1 MDSQPNHKSSARSE
15 LKKQQILQK
24 ALMCFTEHG
33 VAGTTIETIC
43 DATQTSVGSLYHHFG
58 NKDAIMRAVYFE
70 GLRDFGLL
78 MKRYLNDV
86 GREEVVTA
94 QHAQAGVK
102 ALVFA
107 NVDWISQQPQWAHY
121 VFHHRPVSKTKLKGQ
136 DGNSKGQRQVD
147 SNEDNRAQGK
157 VAGSAFAAYISN
169 WFAPY
174 IEAGLIQ
181 DFPNELLNA
190 FITGP
195 VHNYARHWL
204 AGRREVALIEYRDAF
219 AEAAWLSIKK

>member
-1 MDSQPNHKSSARSE
+1 VDSQPNHKSSPRSE
-15 LKKQQILQK
+15 LKKQQILQE

-33 VAGTTIETIC
+33 VASTTIEMIC

-70 GLRDFGLL
+70 GLRDFSTL
-78 MKRYLNDV
+78 MKSYLSDLGV
-86 GREEVVTA
+86 QHTA
-94 QHAQAGVK
+94 TAEHAQAGVK
-102 ALVFA
+102 VLVFA
-107 NVDWISQQPQWAHY
+107 NVDWISQHPQWAQY
-121 VFHHRPVSKTKLKGQ
+121 VFHNRPS
-136 DGNSKGQRQVD
+136 SKGLGQSKLNGKSD
-147 SNEDNRAQGK
+147 SKREGK
-157 VAGSAFAAYISN
+157 VDGSGLSTYISN

-174 IEAGLIQ
+174 IAAGLIQ

-204 AGRREVALIEYRDAF
+204 AGRREIPLIDYRDSF

>member
-1 MDSQPNHKSSARSE
+1 VDSQPNHKSSARSE

-43 DATQTSVGSLYHHFG
+43 EATQTSVGSLYHHFG

-86 GREEVVTA
+86 GREDVVTA

-107 NVDWISQQPQWAHY
+107 NVDWINQQPQWAHY
-121 VFHHRPVSKTKLKGQ
+121 VFHHRPISKTKPKGK
-136 DGNSKGQRQVD
+136 NVTSKSERQHG
-147 SNEDNRAQGK
+147 SNGDNKAQGK

-181 DFPNELLNA
+181 DFPKELLNA

-204 AGRREVALIEYRDAF
+204 AGRREVALVEYRDAF

>member
-1 MDSQPNHKSSARSE
+1 VDSQPNHKSSARSE
-15 LKKQQILQK
+15 LKKKQILQE
-24 ALMCFTEHG
+24 ALMCFSEHG

-70 GLRDFGLL
+70 GLRDFGRL

-86 GREEVVTA
+86 GTEHTATA
-94 QHAQAGVK
+94 QHAQKGVK

-107 NVDWISQQPQWAHY
+107 NVDWISQQSQWAQY
-121 VFHHRPVSKTKLKGQ
+121 VFHNRPSRKGLNTKLSDEKRIGVNKGDTQ
-136 DGNSKGQRQVD
+136 EG
-147 SNEDNRAQGK
+147 GK
-157 VAGSAFAAYISN
+157 VDGGGFSVYIFN

-174 IEAGLIQ
+174 IAAGLIQ
-181 DFPNELLNA
+181 DFPKELLNA

-204 AGRREVALIEYRDAF
+204 AGRRDVPLIEYRDAF

>member
-1 MDSQPNHKSSARSE
+1 VDSQPNHKSSARSE

-33 VAGTTIETIC
+33 VAGTTIEAIC
-43 DATQTSVGSLYHHFG
+43 EATQTSVGSLYHHFG

-121 VFHHRPVSKTKLKGQ
+121 VFHHRPASKTKRQ
-136 DGNSKGQRQVD
+136 DD
-147 SNEDNRAQGK
+147 SNEDNKAQGK

-181 DFPNELLNA
+181 DFPKELLNA

>member
-1 MDSQPNHKSSARSE
+1 VDSQSNHKSSPRSE

-33 VAGTTIETIC
+33 VAGTTIEMIC

-58 NKDAIMRAVYFE
+58 NKDAIMSAVYFE
-70 GLRDFGLL
+70 GLRDFGML

-86 GREEVVTA
+86 GSEQAATEE
-94 QHAQAGVK
+94 HAQAGVK

-107 NVDWISQQPQWAHY
+107 NVDWISQQPQWAQY
-121 VFHHRPVSKTKLKGQ
+121 VFHHRPSSKRTGKET
-136 DGNSKGQRQVD
+136 SK
-147 SNEDNRAQGK
+147 EEGK
-157 VAGSAFAAYISN
+157 SEGSAFSATILN

-174 IEAGLIQ
+174 IAAGLIQ
-181 DFPNELLNA
+181 DFPKELLNA

>member
-1 MDSQPNHKSSARSE
+1 VDSQPNHKSSPRSE

-24 ALMCFTEHG
+24 ALMCFTEQG
-33 VAGTTIETIC
+33 VAGTTIEMIC
-43 DATQTSVGSLYHHFG
+43 DATGTSVGSLYHHFG
-58 NKDAIMRAVYFE
+58 NKDAIMSAVYFE
-70 GLRDFGLL
+70 GLRDFGML
-78 MKRYLNDV
+78 MKRYLNDL
-86 GREEVVTA
+86 GSEQVVTEE
-94 QHAQAGVK
+94 HAQAGVK

-107 NVDWISQQPQWAHY
+107 NVDWISQQPQWAQY
-121 VFHHRPVSKTKLKGQ
+121 VFHHRPSSKSAGK
-136 DGNSKGQRQVD
+136 N
-147 SNEDNRAQGK
+147 DNKDASQEEFK
-157 VAGSAFAAYISN
+157 SQGSAFSAYILN

-181 DFPNELLNA
+181 DFPKELLNA

-219 AEAAWLSIKK
+219 AESAWLSIRK